1 MFIDEM
7 SNLGYYYD
15 PDACNQEGPIK
26 WIIGLF
32 RRKKP

>member
-1 MFIDEM
+1 MYIDE
-7 SNLGYYYD
+7 STDLGIYFD
-15 PDACNQEGPIK
+15 SDACGQEGPIK